1 MRVGKADGEAWLR
14 LSEAADLLG
23 VSLNTLRRW
32 SDSGKLP
39 CYRSPG
45 GHRRYRRADAVAAL
59 RHQAGA
65 DAAAETDAGLKA
77 AGFSGSGARDAL
89 AQPALATLAQVA
101 AQGLGVSSCVIATI
115 EDDGLLRVAAGFA
128 DVEAPDDLSI
138 GQVLT
143 RAQAPVADEVQH
155 THRRVVI
162 ADVVATNL
170 LTPAEV
176 DACRQ
181 RHDAAV
187 LGLPLSIGG
196 RLLGVMQLVE
206 RRGARAFTAANV
218 TFAEFVA
225 RQAAGLIADE
235 SGDETAGQVLEAP
248 SEAPG
253 DLPIAEALTP
263 RGPQAPGDDPTAT
276 SERRIR
282 DLETI
287 VQAGLEDTARLSTD
301 EVLHAVVQ
309 RLAELT
315 HSPVSDVYAVEGGTV
330 RGLISYDA
338 GRFDPE
344 WEGVVVPIDRYP
356 CSRRAIESGEI
367 AIASSLEDPILGAE
381 GRYSLERWGYQSQLS
396 MPLVAAGRVIGLIE
410 LSDYVPRDFGEDLEL
425 VRGLGRVAA
434 QALENARLF
443 ELVERRSRILNEL
456 VDLGTVAATAGDFD
470 TVLRHVAERLLGT
483 MGAANCDIYQ
493 ATEDGLRCVV
503 SHDRSGVDEDA
514 AGRSL
519 DVSLYPSLVAAAA
532 SGQLFVVSSPDDP
545 QLSEREREVYREY
558 GFNSEVCVPLIVND
572 ELFGLIDIYDTRPR
586 SFSEYLSFLRSLGMN
601 LAGVFASRLLLDQL
615 ERRTSVLREIVEL
628 GAVAA
633 QGGDFDDLL
642 ETLAGRVLATVGAA
656 DCDVYTLEGDTLRCL
671 ASVDDRGSDR
681 EAIGGA
687 ISITDY
693 PVIELALQTRE
704 PLVVASLDDPRVTEH
719 ERGDYAD
726 WGFKSLVSIPLSS
739 GDEVVGVIDVF
750 DTRERDYGEYLDFL
764 RSVGQIVA
772 GAMRNAR
779 LVGQLTTRNRAL
791 AELVELGRLA
801 TGASDAPA
809 LLRALTRRV
818 TAAVH
823 AAGCQVFVREGDV
836 LRCLFTWEDGRD
848 SPADIGHVLEI
859 DRFPATRDALDHGR
873 ILVVASP
880 DEEGLSEDER
890 RHYRETGWRSNV
902 VVPLAVDERIIG
914 LLEVYDRQSRD
925 YAEHL
930 DFLRQAAQ
938 IVAGALEKAR
948 LVEGLERANAQLGHL
963 VEAGL
968 EFGSTLDDAEV
979 LRRVAARLCGA
990 AQARCCDIYAVEGAA
1005 LRCLASVE
1013 GGAPDES
1020 FVGALYDMDRFDG
1033 VREVVASGSIMVV
1046 ADMESDERMSAFER
1060 AENLRYGHRA
1070 KVEVPLVAGGRT
1082 VGLASIFDDKA
1093 RDFGDLGL
1101 LQSLAQVAANALAN
1115 ATLYDELDRSAD
1127 RMALVGDMSFEL
1139 SSSLDLDEV
1148 LANTAS
1154 RLCALAN
1161 MPCCDL
1167 YTLGDERRLTCVVS
1181 LVEGQTDRSW
1191 QGRSFSLEH
1200 WSAMRTAVERR
1211 MPIVISSLED
1221 PLLSENERV
1230 VMGEHS
1236 ETAEIIFPLISKDV
1250 VIGVL
1255 ELLETRGP
1263 RTFREDEI
1271 ATISAVCRV
1280 AALAIHNAKLF
1291 DDIKRLHIG
1300 NLKAL
1305 SSALNAKDYYT
1316 LGHAARVAAYMVLLG
1331 EELGWDPELL
1341 RGVEEAAYLHDIGK
1355 IGVSDRV
1362 LLKPGN
1368 LNPREWDLM
1377 RQHPAYSADII
1388 HALFGEEL
1396 TGGVRHHHERYD
1408 GSGYPDGLAGDAI
1421 PAIARAMCVVD
1432 SYDAMSFRRP
1442 YRQALSYAA
1451 CLEELERCAGSQ
1463 FDPAMVA
1470 AFERVL
1476 DRLSAQKAAAVEV
1489 AGEAA
1494 RRLDRKAHAAL
1505 QRREDEDSEAYRRVA
1520 ATLRAVRDE
1529 HPPTRYVTTF
1539 VRSASA
1545 SALVADAEEDEALR
1559 SHIGDESFSD
1569 EEILCVFADQPVDRT
1584 VLFVDHFGV
1593 WISGAAPVRDE
1604 RGEIVAVTN
1613 ADLPA
1618 TSGATEVDG
1627 LRSDVTQTFATM
1639 VEDAAARLVH
1649 AELEAIT
1656 DGLTGL
1662 YNHRY
1667 LHERLDEEIERCV
1680 YRGGS
1685 LALLL
1690 VDLDDFRA
1698 FNDRYGHS
1706 AGDRAL
1712 RGVAHIIETS
1722 LRQVDLAARFG
1733 GEEFALILIDADEA
1747 GANEAA
1753 ERIRN
1758 GIVGTEFTLGHES
1771 LSVSIGIALCPGDA
1785 THKDELLDKAD
1796 WAMYLAKRR
1805 GRDQVVSFSAEHGAL
1820 TPEQA
1825 LSVHDD
1831 HVAALAS
1838 VVAAGEALGRRRR
1851 AAVTHLALAVAR
1863 ELALRPEEMHEVVA
1877 AVSAC
1882 GEGTGPVAAAPDR
1895 LPEHVAAVAV
1905 RYESLVTRP
1914 PYRPQISESEALQE
1928 LRSCPAFEDDA
1939 RLWAAFEAVLARPRP

>member
-32 SDSGKLP
+32 SDSGKLL

-45 GHRRYRRADAVAAL
+45 GHRRYRRADAEALL

-65 DAAAETDAGLKA
+65 DATAETDAQLKA
-77 AGFSGSGARDAL
+77 GGPAEAGARDAA

-101 AQGLGVSSCVIATI
+101 AQGLGMSSCVIATVG
-115 EDDGLLRVAAGFA
+115 DDGLLRVASGFS
-128 DVEAPDDLSI
+128 DVGAPDDTSI
-138 GQVLT
+138 GRVLT

-162 ADVVATNL
+162 ADVASTNL

-176 DACRQ
+176 NACRQ
-181 RHDAAV
+181 RQDAAV
-187 LGLPLSIGG
+187 LALPLSVDG
-196 RLLGVMQLVE
+196 RLLGVMQLVA
-206 RRGARAFTAANV
+206 RRAPRAFTAANV
-218 TFAEFVA
+218 AFAEFVA
-225 RQAAGLIADE
+225 RQAAGLIANE
-235 SGDETAGQVLEAP
+235 AGDSTAGIQLEAP
-248 SEAPG
+248 SRTRPDPPVAEVAGPRDRVVPG
-253 DLPIAEALTP
+253 
-263 RGPQAPGDDPTAT
+263 GDPTAMLK
-276 SERRIR
+276 RRIR

-287 VQAGLEDTARLSTD
+287 VQAGLEDAARLSTD

-309 RLAELT
+309 RLADLT
-315 HSPVSDVYAVEGGTV
+315 RSPVADVYAVEGGTL
-330 RGLISYDA
+330 RALISYDA

-356 CSRRAIESGEI
+356 CSRRAVESGEI
-367 AIASSLEDPILGAE
+367 AIAVSLEDPILGAE
-381 GRYSLERWGYQSQLS
+381 GRSSLERWGYQSQLS
-396 MPLVAAGRVIGLIE
+396 MPLLAAGRVIGLIE

-434 QALENARLF
+434 QGLENARLF

-456 VDLGTVAATAGDFD
+456 VDLGTFASTARDFD
-470 TVLRHVAERLLGT
+470 TVLRHVAERLLDIV
-483 MGAANCDIYQ
+483 GAANCDIYQ
-493 ATEDGLRCVV
+493 ATDKGLLCVV
-503 SHDRSGVDEDA
+503 SHDRSGFDEDA
-514 AGRSL
+514 AGRPL
-519 DVSLYPSLVAAAA
+519 DVSLYPSLAAAG
-532 SGQLFVVSSPDDP
+532 GQLFVVSSPDDP
-545 QLSEREREVYREY
+545 QLSKREREVYREY
-558 GFNSEVCVPLIVND
+558 GFSSEVCVPLIAND
-572 ELFGLIDIYDTRPR
+572 ELFGLIDIYDTRSR
-586 SFSEYLSFLRSLGMN
+586 SFSEYLSFLRSLGMS
-601 LAGVFASRLLLDQL
+601 LAGTFASRLLLDQL
-615 ERRTSVLREIVEL
+615 ERGTTALREIVEL
-628 GAVAA
+628 GALAA
-633 QGGDFDDLL
+633 QGGDLSDLL
-642 ETLAGRVLATVGAA
+642 ETLSGRVLALVGAA
-656 DCDVYTLEGDTLRCL
+656 GCDVYTLDGDTLRCL
-671 ASVDDRGSDR
+671 ASVDGRGSDR
-681 EAIGGA
+681 EAVGA
-687 ISITDY
+687 VVRVADY
-693 PVIELALQTRE
+693 PVMELALRTRE

-726 WGFKSLVSIPLSS
+726 WGFKSLVSIPLSF
-739 GDEVVGVIDVF
+739 GDEVVGAIDLF
-750 DTRERDYGEYLDFL
+750 DTRERDYGEY
-764 RSVGQIVA
+764 
-772 GAMRNAR
+772 
-779 LVGQLTTRNRAL
+779 
-791 AELVELGRLA
+791 
-801 TGASDAPA
+801 
-809 LLRALTRRV
+809 
-818 TAAVH
+818 
-823 AAGCQVFVREGDV
+823 
-836 LRCLFTWEDGRD
+836 
-848 SPADIGHVLEI
+848 
-859 DRFPATRDALDHGR
+859 
-873 ILVVASP
+873 
-880 DEEGLSEDER
+880 
-890 RHYRETGWRSNV
+890 
-902 VVPLAVDERIIG
+902 
-914 LLEVYDRQSRD
+914 
-925 YAEHL
+925 L

-938 IVAGALEKAR
+938 IVAGALEKTR
-948 LVEGLERANAQLGHL
+948 LAKGLEQANTQLAHL

-968 EFGSTLDDAEV
+968 EFGATLDDAEV
-979 LRRVAARLCGA
+979 LLRVAERLCTA
-990 AQARCCDIYAVEGAA
+990 AQARCCGIYRIQGDA
-1005 LRCLASVE
+1005 LRCLASVKD
-1013 GGAPDES
+1013 GAPDDDS
-1020 FVGALYDMDRFDG
+1020 VGAVYGIERFG
-1033 VREVVASGSIMVV
+1033 GMREAIAAGRMIVV
-1046 ADMESDERMSAFER
+1046 ADIESDARMSTFER
-1060 AENLRYGHRA
+1060 AENLRSGHRA
-1070 KVEVPLVAGGRT
+1070 KVELPLVAGGQT
-1082 VGLASIFDDKA
+1082 IGLASIFDDKA
-1093 RDFGDLGL
+1093 RAFGDLEL

-1115 ATLYDELDRSAD
+1115 ATLHDELDRSAD
-1127 RMALVGDMSFEL
+1127 RIALVGDVSFEL

-1148 LANTAS
+1148 LANTAH
-1154 RLCALAN
+1154 RLCALAD

-1167 YTLGDERRLTCVVS
+1167 YTLDDERRLTCVVS
-1181 LVEGQTDRSW
+1181 LVEGETDKGW

-1211 MPIVISSLED
+1211 MPIVISSPED
-1221 PLLSENERV
+1221 PLLNADERKL
-1230 VMGEHS
+1230 MGQYA

-1263 RTFREDEI
+1263 RTFREDEV

-1291 DDIKRLHIG
+1291 DDIRRLHIG

-1377 RQHPAYSADII
+1377 RKHPAYSADII
-1388 HALFGEEL
+1388 RALFGEEL
-1396 TGGVRHHHERYD
+1396 TAGVRHHHERYD

-1421 PAIARAMCVVD
+1421 PAIARAMCVAD
-1432 SYDAMSFRRP
+1432 AYDAMSFRRP

-1451 CLEELERCAGSQ
+1451 CREELARCAWSQ
-1463 FDPAMVA
+1463 FDPAMAA

-1476 DRLSAQKAAAVEV
+1476 DRLSAQKTTAVMVAA
-1489 AGEAA
+1489 EAA
-1494 RRLDRKAHAAL
+1494 RRLDHEAHATL
-1505 QRREDEDSEAYRRVA
+1505 RRREDEDSEAYRRVA

-1529 HPPTRYVTTF
+1529 HPPTRYLTTF
-1539 VRSASA
+1539 VRSGSA
-1545 SALVADAEEDEALR
+1545 STLVADAEEDEALR
-1559 SHIGDESFSD
+1559 SHIGDETFSD
-1569 EEILCVFADQPVDRT
+1569 EEILRVFAGQPVDRT

-1593 WISGAAPVRDE
+1593 WISGAAPVRDKH
-1604 RGEIVAVTN
+1604 GEIVAVAN

-1618 TSGATEVDG
+1618 TAGVTEVDG
-1627 LRSDVTQTFATM
+1627 LRSDVTQTFAAM

-1649 AELEAIT
+1649 AELEEMT

-1662 YNHRY
+1662 YSHRY

-1690 VDLDDFRA
+1690 VDLDDFRT

-1706 AGDRAL
+1706 AGDHAL
-1712 RGVAHIIETS
+1712 REVAHIIETS

-1733 GEEFALILIDADEA
+1733 GEEFAVILIDADEA
-1747 GANEAA
+1747 GANEVA
-1753 ERIRN
+1753 ERVRN

-1785 THKDELLDKAD
+1785 THKEELLDKAD

-1831 HVAALAS
+1831 HVSALAG
-1838 VVAAGEALGRRRR
+1838 VVAAREALGRRRR

-1863 ELALRPEEMHEVVA
+1863 ELALTPDEMREVVV

-1882 GEGTGPVAAAPDR
+1882 GEGAGAVATAPGR
-1895 LPEHVAAVAV
+1895 LPEHIAAVAA

-1939 RLWAAFEAVLARPRP
+1939 RLWTAFEAVLARPRA